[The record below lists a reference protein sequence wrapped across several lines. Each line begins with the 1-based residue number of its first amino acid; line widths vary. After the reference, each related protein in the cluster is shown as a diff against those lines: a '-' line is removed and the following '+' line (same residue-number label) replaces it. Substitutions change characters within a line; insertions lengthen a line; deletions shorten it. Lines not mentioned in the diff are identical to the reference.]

1 MKFCER
7 LNSFY
12 EKHATCVAT
21 TFLLVTAASL
31 ATMLILL
38 IVLTIYQL
46 VAGFST

>member
-21 TFLLVTAASL
+21 TFLLVTAAGL
-31 ATMLILL
+31 ATMLLL
-38 IVLTIYQL
+38 LFVLTTYQIIASL
-46 VAGFST
+46 S